1 MPDLKKVNILE
12 KLNQIHDHWH
22 PRIAGEL
29 NGQQIRLVKVKGE
42 FPFHKHDHDDE
53 MFLVI
58 HGDLILDFQ
67 DKQVELEEGEFL
79 IVPKGVLH
87 RPIAK
92 EEVHLMMFVTAGN
105 VNTGDLKNEQ
115 TLEADS
121 LERI

>member
-1 MPDLKKVNILE
+1 MKKVSISE
-12 KLNQIHDHWH
+12 KLNLIHDHWH

-42 FPFHKHDHDDE
+42 FPFHKHDHEDE

-58 HGDLILDFQ
+58 KGDLILEFQ
-67 DKQVELEEGEFL
+67 DKQVGLSESEFL
-79 IVPKGVLH
+79 IVPKGTLH

-92 EEVHLMMFVTAGN
+92 EEAHLMMFVTAGN
-105 VNTGDLKNEQ
+105 VNTGDLTNEL
-115 TLEADS
+115 TREAES

>member
-1 MPDLKKVNILE
+1 MKKINISE
-12 KLNQIHDHWH
+12 KLKLIQDHWH

-29 NGQQIRLVKVKGE
+29 NGQQIRLVKVQGE
-42 FPFHKHDHDDE
+42 FPFHKHDHEDE

-58 HGDLILDFQ
+58 KGSLILEFKEKKVD
-67 DKQVELEEGEFL
+67 LNEGEFL
-79 IVPKGVLH
+79 IVPKGTLH

-92 EEVHLMMFVTAGN
+92 EEVELMMFVTAGN
-105 VNTGDLKNEQ
+105 VNTGDLKNER